1 MYESPEDKKEYQ
13 EAPWK
18 TRGRWE
24 PQKEAWGKTIL
35 REGLVWV
42 RDIEVQNAGGR
53 ITWGEYEYSE
63 QAGRAQAMVTVA
75 WWEAADMVWRDGN
88 YDSNQ

>member
-1 MYESPEDKKEYQ
+1 MCESPEDKKESQ

-18 TRGRWE
+18 TRGCWE
-24 PQKEAWGKTIL
+24 PQKEVWEDHSERGASVGKGHRSTKCW
-35 REGLVWV
+35 R
-42 RDIEVQNAGGR
+42 RDYL
-53 ITWGEYEYSE
+53 GEYEYSE

-88 YDSNQ
+88 YDSN